1 MDGFD
6 GVHWGR
12 GFGGEAMSGRLSQNR
27 LYRGDCL
34 QAMRRLREENIQAD
48 LIYLD
53 PPFNSN
59 RVYNIVFRGGGK
71 GAEQVAF
78 SDMWGGQHA
87 EQLRIAFVNM
97 LGEME
102 IAPALR
108 QMMEMWVQVLLESGD
123 DDDRR
128 LLNYLVY
135 MTQRLIAMREVLSP
149 RGSIYLHC
157 DPTASHYLKVVMDAV
172 FGRKNFRNEVI
183 WHYAKIGV
191 AKKKW
196 TANTDHI
203 LFYSV
208 SDDYAFQYQ
217 VQDRPNEIA
226 ARFSRLVRDNK
237 LFYGDLKTRHDSI
250 TQSKIRVA
258 ERRLG
263 RGLKDSDVVIDFDD
277 EANKKRMDNV
287 WHIPSLKGNSAEYM
301 GYKTQKPLA
310 LLERIVLASCPKGG
324 LVLDPFCGCG
334 TAVEAAHKH
343 GRRWIGVDISM
354 FAIEHIKERAAER
367 LNLKPNHDYEEKQ
380 CDPQTML
387 EYVKLTPYEK
397 QKYLVEQVGGVV
409 GPRGADGGVDGTIR
423 IHLGGEGDSEKW
435 GDFIVSVKT
444 GGQAQP
450 AHLDQLEGVMK
461 RKGAKMG
468 GLILDKEP
476 TKPMQKRVDNSAAL
490 PYQTGRFSAKYKTLQ
505 ILTADEVI
513 SGVCFDHPPT
523 LTRKKLSHNR
533 QGNL

>member
-78 SDMWGGQHA
+78 SDMWGGHHA

-97 LGEME
+97 LGEKE

-108 QMMEMWVQVLLESGD
+108 QMIEMWVQVLLESGD
-123 DDDRR
+123 NDDRR
-128 LLNYLVY
+128 LLNYLMY
-135 MTQRLIAMREVLSP
+135 MTERLIAMRRVLSP

-172 FGRKNFRNEVI
+172 FGRKNFRNEI
-183 WHYAKIGV
+183 AWCYTGPS
-191 AKKKW
+191 
-196 TANTDHI
+196 ANKRDFPRKHDII
-203 LFYSV
+203 LRYTMSKDFV
-208 SDDYAFQYQ
+208 FNH
-217 VQDRPNEIA
+217 QD
-226 ARFSRLVRDNK
+226 
-237 LFYGDLKTRHDSI
+237 
-250 TQSKIRVA
+250 IRVPYSPSSVA
-258 ERRLG
+258 RAKYKLGEGSWGNKESDWLQPGGKIPESYWADIPILRKQDERLG
-263 RGLKDSDVVIDFDD
+263 F
-277 EANKKRMDNV
+277 N
-287 WHIPSLKGNSAEYM
+287 
-301 GYKTQKPLA
+301 TQKPLE
-310 LLERIVLASCPKGG
+310 LLERIVLASSNKGD

-334 TAVEAAHKH
+334 TTMEAAHKH

-354 FAIEHIKERAAER
+354 FAIDHIKERAAER
-367 LNLKPNHDYEEKQ
+367 LNLKPKHDYEEKQ

-387 EYVKLTPYEK
+387 EYAKLTPYEK
-397 QKYLVEQVGGVV
+397 QKYLVEQVGGVA

-468 GLILDKEP
+468 GLILDREP
-476 TKPMQKRVDNSAAL
+476 TKPMQKRVDSSAML

-505 ILTADEVI
+505 ILTADDVI